1 MAERLRAAL
10 ERLDQAVDRL
20 EKAVEA
26 RADET
31 GDKPGRTK
39 GERAALA
46 RRLDQAIAQLEMVLK
61 DKE

>member
-26 RADET
+26 RASET
-31 GDKPGRTK
+31 GEKPAKGR
-39 GERAALA
+39 GERAALT